1 MKSMNEGDYDFGLD
15 KKISEYSTKKLVH
28 VYKKLKSSFAT
39 LPGAKK
45 QYPMVFKKLDKIK
58 AEIDSRKEGGL

>member
-1 MKSMNEGDYDFGLD
+1 MNEDDYDFGLD
-15 KKISEYSTKKLVH
+15 KKISEYPTDKLIH
-28 VYKKLKSSFAT
+28 VYEKLKSSFAA

-58 AEIDSRKEGGL
+58 SEIDSRKKGDL